1 MLYEEKEMSDKRVN
15 AQEIIDGLQL
25 AANKPIGESFT
36 LAGSLSADKNKIKS
50 GDRCL
55 NLIGSNLVV
64 YSGDTEEQKKQRGEI
79 LTLLN
84 RLLQTEGFRAEN
96 AEAVRNAVHCA
107 LQTERAMLSDLQK
120 ELAAGKQEK
129 LLNARANL
137 YAIMNEIWQGIYA
150 TDNAEKICD
159 WCFQIKK
166 VAPDDFV
173 ANFCEELFGKD
184 RSGVVA
190 FFEKN
195 LMDRSDDEILFV
207 LRTMVNKLD
216 EAYFTPLDYWIEELQ
231 NRKNPL
237 FNYFHHLYEREKEK
251 VERGVYDPEVK
262 RDVFIAFSRQDIET
276 VVAVKNYLEGN
287 GLKCFLSTT
296 NLRQCDGDEFPNAIK
311 TAMDRCSVF
320 VLISSKNSRMRR
332 HDGRFCA
339 YEEMKYLR
347 DKELA
352 QYRLAEK
359 DVNAEYAA
367 IPRKYKMMRV
377 EYLVDAHEDKV
388 GDELT
393 KEFFDGVNPCSGL
406 DANKGR
412 AALYKAISHWLNHK
426 ADWTGE
432 AVATSRSMQE
442 EEQAKEDAAVID
454 KTDGVAP
461 SLKYCASC
469 FAPCKESVKFCPK
482 CGKSLF
488 VSSLQEAKARKSG
501 KFCVNC
507 LARNEKSVNYCVE
520 CGSDT
525 FASTVEKA
533 SYLNEKAKKKQE
545 KKDAVV
551 RAREDKIN
559 RKNLLVQAEAKAE
572 KEKKEAKA
580 EAKEKLLSRLRG
592 YKSEIIAF
600 SFFTVSVVIGIVL
613 IYLYSSLKSW
623 QMQNIVGAIGALT
636 FLVDLVGILYLS
648 DNNWTHLGVFVFGV
662 VLILNTVL
670 AFMLSAW
677 YKVISYWMNSYL
689 IVMFIII
696 IGVAPSYDK
705 NFCSVFSI
713 AEIALAIGSLLA
725 VGYLA

>member
-1 MLYEEKEMSDKRVN
+1 MSDKVN

-120 ELAAGKQEK
+120 TLTAGKQER

-137 YAIMNEIWQGIYA
+137 FAIMNEIWQGIYA

-184 RSGVVA
+184 RTHVVA

-195 LMDRSDDEILFV
+195 LMDRSDDEIVFV
-207 LRTMVNKLD
+207 LRTMVNKLE

-237 FNYFHHLYEREKEK
+237 FNYFHHLYEVEKEK
-251 VERGVYDPEVK
+251 VEKGVYDPDVK

-276 VVAVKNYLEGN
+276 VVAVKNYLEGKE
-287 GLKCFLSTT
+287 LKCFLSTT
-296 NLRQCDGDEFPNAIK
+296 NLRQCDGDEFPTALK
-311 TAMDRCSVF
+311 TAMDHCSVF
-320 VLISSKNSRMRR
+320 VLISTKNSRMRR

-339 YEEMKYLR
+339 YEEMKYVR

-359 DVNAEYAA
+359 DVNAEYTA

-412 AALYKAISHWLNHK
+412 AALFKAISHWLNHK

-432 AVATSRSMQE
+432 AVATSVAASKRKE
-442 EEQAKEDAAVID
+442 ERKDTTEPLNAPKEENSFMKFCV
-454 KTDGVAP
+454 
-461 SLKYCASC
+461 SC
-469 FAPCKESVKFCPK
+469 FNSCDESNKFCPK

-507 LARNEKSVNYCVE
+507 LARNEKDVNYCVE
-520 CGSDT
+520 CGNDT
-525 FASTVEKA
+525 FASTVERA

-545 KKDAVV
+545 KKDAAV
-551 RAREDKIN
+551 REREDKIN
-559 RKNLLVQAEAKAE
+559 RKNLLVQAKVEAK

-580 EAKEKLLSRLRG
+580 EARQKFNKRLKY
-592 YKSEIIAF
+592 YKNGIIGF
-600 SFFTVSVVIGIVL
+600 TFLTVSVVIGIIM
-613 IYLYSSLKSW
+613 IYLYSSIKSW
-623 QMQNIVGAIGALT
+623 QMQNIVGAIGV
-636 FLVDLVGILYLS
+636 LVFFADLITIFYVSKEDHWYRLGMFAFGI
-648 DNNWTHLGVFVFGV
+648 

-670 AFMLSAW
+670 AFIISKW
-677 YKVISYWMNSYL
+677 YTITSFWMNGYL
-689 IVMFIII
+689 IVAFLTIIYW
-696 IGVAPSYDK
+696 GVDDSEY
-705 NFCSVFSI
+705 FYVGFSL
-713 AEIALAIGSLLA
+713 AEIALTICSLFA
-725 VGYLA
+725 VGFLA

>member
-1 MLYEEKEMSDKRVN
+1 MSDKVN

-393 KEFFDGVNPCSGL
+393 KEFFDGLKPCSGL
-406 DANKGR
+406 DSDKGR
-412 AALYKAISHWLNHK
+412 ADLYKAISHWLNHK

-432 AVATSRSMQE
+432 AVATNFSE
-442 EEQAKEDAAVID
+442 EEEVKPVDEFGKKIS
-454 KTDGVAP
+454 

-469 FAPCKESVKFCPK
+469 FAPCKEGIKFCPK

-488 VSSLQEAKARKSG
+488 VSTLEEAKARKNG
-501 KFCVNC
+501 KYCVSC

-525 FASTVEKA
+525 FASTLEKA
-533 SYLNEKAKKKQE
+533 SYLNEKAKQKQAKKEEAQKKKQE
-545 KKDAVV
+545 K
-551 RAREDKIN
+551 REEKRLNKQWGKRGI
-559 RKNLLVQAEAKAE
+559 NLLAPIFLIGRCIKW
-572 KEKKEAKA
+572 
-580 EAKEKLLSRLRG
+580 LG
-592 YKSEIIAF
+592 IAIGR
-600 SFFTVSVVIGIVL
+600 FFALIFNPKNGALAFTFLTISVTIGVVMISVVGGLNRWQIQNIAGALGGATVIADVIGI
-613 IYLYSSLKSW
+613 
-623 QMQNIVGAIGALT
+623 IVA
-636 FLVDLVGILYLS
+636 GIKDS
-648 DNNWTHLGVFVFGV
+648 DDWYKPGVFAFGLL
-662 VLILNTVL
+662 LIINTVL
-670 AFMLSAW
+670 ALVLGRW
-677 YKVISYWMNSYL
+677 YWIVALWGNSYL
-689 IVMFIII
+689 VAAFIATAWEGFECDALSYGGLSLAELALSIGSIV
-696 IGVAPSYDK
+696 
-705 NFCSVFSI
+705 SI
-713 AEIALAIGSLLA
+713 AVLI
-725 VGYLA
+725 